1 MSRRMMKSRKI
12 LNRLALIHYS
22 IFLLF
27 PLGAGLIRG
36 VYVTVR
42 VTISLTWRTLDR
54 LPFGDFT
61 SKYLPLLLKSQSNG
75 ERALRALN
83 GERIADVALR
93 GDSTP
98 ENAGEGGIRRRPNR
112 EVLGAEEG

>member
-1 MSRRMMKSRKI
+1 
-12 LNRLALIHYS
+12 LIIARVVAEYYYS

-54 LPFGDFT
+54 EDFGDLT

-75 ERALRALN
+75 ERALLALK
-83 GERIADVALR
+83 GDRTAEVALM
-93 GDSTP
+93 GDSAP
-98 ENAGEGGIRRRPNR
+98 VKAGDGGILNRPNR
-112 EVLGAEEG
+112 PVEGAEEGKTN